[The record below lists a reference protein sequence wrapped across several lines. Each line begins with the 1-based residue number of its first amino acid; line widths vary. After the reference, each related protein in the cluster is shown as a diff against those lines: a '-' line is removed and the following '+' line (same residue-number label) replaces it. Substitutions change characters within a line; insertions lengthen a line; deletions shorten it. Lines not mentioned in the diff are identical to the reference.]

1 MGLFSSKPRGMTQ
14 AEEAAQRRG
23 VSIPNDDAVNAAMS
37 RASARAATPVRETP
51 PASAPA
57 FETKRVQLW
66 ESGFLG
72 SSHPDQKKLERLLAD
87 GWEIVNKER
96 GTRRPWFTLRRPV

>member
-1 MGLFSSKPRGMTQ
+1 MGLFSSKPRGLTQ

-23 VSIPNDDAVNAAMS
+23 VHIPNDDAVNSAQAT
-37 RASARAATPVRETP
+37 AEARAARATKPRAMES
-51 PASAPA
+51 ASA
-57 FETKRVQLW
+57 FETKRVRLW

-72 SSHPDQKKLERLLAD
+72 SSHPDQKKLEQLLAD

-96 GTRRPWFTLRRPV
+96 YTRRPWYTLRRPI